1 MGDLVTG
8 QLLLRSMS
16 CCNLVYPYVEIKT
29 RDVINGQYEGKINNS
44 VLIDR
49 IPLLIMDILILFL
62 DWAVHDL
69 SQMIWESQPESALTM
84 KILQIEGPAEYFD
97 DELAEQWENIRNH

>member
-1 MGDLVTG
+1 MDVVVPVGVQRTVAGRMGDLVTG

-62 DWAVHDL
+62 D
-69 SQMIWESQPESALTM
+69 
-84 KILQIEGPAEYFD
+84 
-97 DELAEQWENIRNH
+97 